1 MTLRSPKTAFSLA
14 TAAVAVAVLLVL
26 VPALVAPPEARA
38 EERKP
43 LPGKFIWNDLL
54 TEDVAAAQKFYGE
67 LLGWTF
73 DPVKGTNPPYILARV
88 GATPVAGIISVKHLR
103 KEVPI
108 SQWLSYASV
117 ADVDKAVAAAK
128 KLGATIQREP
138 YEREGVARVAVFSD
152 PFGGLLGV
160 ATQKKGDPVD
170 ARPPLGAFLWEEYLA
185 ADPAKAI
192 EFYGAVLPWEAS
204 PHEGQGGIN
213 RPYWA
218 LKAGG
223 IPRAGLYLNP
233 FEKVAPNWLPYI
245 RVADPT
251 VMAAKAASLGGKVAF
266 VPRPEVRG
274 GSLAV
279 IVDPTGAAVAL
290 QKWPLTEA
298 GSK

>member
-1 MTLRSPKTAFSLA
+1 MLLRSPRNAFSA
-14 TAAVAVAVLLVL
+14 FAAAAAIAILLL
-26 VPALVAPPEARA
+26 PALLSPPEARA

-43 LPGKFIWNDLL
+43 LPGKFIWNELL
-54 TEDVAAAQKFYGE
+54 TEDVAAAQKFYGD

-73 DPVKGTNPPYILARV
+73 DPEKGSNPPYFLARLA
-88 GATPVAGIISVKHLR
+88 GAPVAGIVSVKHLR
-103 KEVPI
+103 KESPL

-117 ADVDKAVAAAK
+117 ADVDQAVAAAK
-128 KLGATIQREP
+128 KLGATVHREP
-138 YEREGVARVAVFSD
+138 FEREGIARVGVFSD
-152 PFGGLLGV
+152 PFGALIGV
-160 ATQKKGDPVD
+160 AKQKKGDPVD
-170 ARPPLGAFLWEEYLA
+170 ARPPVGAFLWEEYLA

-192 EFYGAVLPWEAS
+192 DFYRAVLPWEAAL
-204 PHEGQGGIN
+204 HEGQGGIN
-213 RPYWA
+213 RPYWT
-218 LKAGG
+218 LKAAGVA
-223 IPRAGLYLNP
+223 RAGLYLTP

-274 GSLAV
+274 GTLAV